1 MKFFPTILRL
11 MAFLPL
17 TLVNP
22 AHAQTTESFPNR
34 AIKMVVPFG
43 PGSGTDTVARVVAQ
57 QMQTY
62 VGQKRSVRR
71 A

>member
-1 MKFFPTILRL
+1 VNFFSTILRL
-11 MAFLPL
+11 TAFLAL
-17 TLVNP
+17 TLINTS
-22 AHAQTTESFPNR
+22 HAQTIESFPNR

-62 VGQKRSVRR
+62 VGKKNQ
-71 A
+71 